1 MGFCVLIWE
10 INEGMLIAIFSIWVL
25 KFGLCTYEGG
35 GDGPLDNNS
44 GLLPNNCLPCLA
56 STVDKKIPLSPGHPS
71 FKKKIPSKLS
81 FKWREW

>member
-44 GLLPNNCLPCLA
+44 GLLPNNCLSCLA
-56 STVDKKIPLSPGHPS
+56 STVDRKKT
-71 FKKKIPSKLS
+71 FKPRSS
-81 FKWREW
+81 QFQEENTFKTFL